1 MKQTITIT
9 LIAGA
14 ALGLGACAVGRGPAG
29 EIVVGPKIGE
39 LVETSNELA
48 RGALSEI
55 AGPWGNL
62 LLAGLGT
69 TGVGGLLAAV
79 LKVGQAKAEAAAAR
93 ARADGEAKGW
103 NDALNP
109 RENVAL
115 TLPQLAQPVFVGAS
129 GGAAG
134 PVPAVPVNSAG
145 AGASAAPAASPVVA
159 PVASAGG
166 ADWPASASLPV
177 AQG

>member
-1 MKQTITIT
+1 MKKATTVI

-14 ALGLGACAVGRGPAG
+14 AFGLGACAVGRGPAG

-115 TLPQLAQPVFVGAS
+115 TLPQLAQPVFVGAG
-129 GGAAG
+129 GGAVG
-134 PVPAVPVNSAG
+134 PVPGAAQVPVVVGANTGAAQGTSAVSVG
-145 AGASAAPAASPVVA
+145 SGTAGPDSGPRVAVVA
-159 PVASAGG
+159 G
-166 ADWPASASLPV
+166 
-177 AQG
+177 

>member
-1 MKQTITIT
+1 MKQATNII
-9 LIAGA
+9 LCVGLAV
-14 ALGLGACAVGRGPAG
+14 GLGACAVGRGPAG
-29 EIVVGPKIGE
+29 EVVAG
-39 LVETSNELA
+39 VEVGVLAETTNELA
-48 RGALSEI
+48 RGALGQL

-69 TGVGGLLAAV
+69 TGVGGLVAAV
-79 LKVGQAKAEAAAAR
+79 VKLGQAKADAAAAK
-93 ARADGEAKGW
+93 ARADGETKGW

-109 RENVAL
+109 KENVAL

-145 AGASAAPAASPVVA
+145 AGASAAPAASLVVGSSS
-159 PVASAGG
+159 VAGG
-166 ADWPASASLPV
+166 DWPASASLPV